1 MLAWPNPLLHTV
13 PLPTQV
19 GRIVLC
25 DMYGSRMPA
34 VRQTVRAK
42 IADVYKGLDTTLE
55 CYPED
60 HVGEEPTAY
69 LRVSGN
75 VEAGCLYP
83 IHFLQHCL
91 VRAR

>member
-1 MLAWPNPLLHTV
+1 M
-13 PLPTQV
+13 

-42 IADVYKGLDTTLE
+42 IADVYKGLDTSLE

-60 HVGEEPTAY
+60 HVEEEPTAY
-69 LRVSGN
+69 LRVSGMPRR
-75 VEAGCLYP
+75 VACTHY
-83 IHFLQHCL
+83 IYRHT
-91 VRAR
+91 AW